1 LRRGRYRR
9 LTLGPTTSGRLDD
22 QDLPRENR
30 WMLFKNDVLAG
41 IAKADVTLA
50 FRRWQKPT
58 VRAGGTLRTAAG
70 VLAIDAIAVV
80 DMNDLTNEHAAR
92 SGHSSLD
99 ALLADIN
106 GQRTGTLYR
115 IAFHLEGADPRV
127 VLRDITDFGPDE
139 RSELRR
145 RLTAFDG
152 DIPWTLQTLRLIA
165 ARDGITAGELAASIG
180 FEKAALKQKIR
191 KLKELGLTESLQ
203 SGYRISPRG
212 RAFLAEI

>member
-1 LRRGRYRR
+1 
-9 LTLGPTTSGRLDD
+9 
-22 QDLPRENR
+22 
-30 WMLFKNDVLAG
+30 MLFKKDVLAG
-41 IAKADVTLA
+41 IAKGDVTLA

-70 VLAIDAIAVV
+70 VLAIDAIDIV
-80 DMNDLTNEHAAR
+80 DAGGLTNEDASC
-92 SGHSSLD
+92 SGYSSLD
-99 ALLADIN
+99 ALLADIA
-106 GQRTGTLYR
+106 GQRAGALYR
-115 IAFHLEGADPRV
+115 IAFHLLGADPRV
-127 VLRDITDFGPDE
+127 ALRDITDFGSGE
-139 RSELRR
+139 HGELRR

-212 RAFLAEI
+212 RAFLAET